1 MTRLILPLFLLLLLA
16 ACAQGDSATPE
27 SFVASHEENALI
39 LDVRTAGEYASG
51 HLDGAI
57 NVNLFASDF
66 REQIAEFDRERPV
79 YLYCGSGHRSGRAAA
94 ILGEMGFESAVNV
107 GGYGELK
114 AAGAEVVEP

>member
-1 MTRLILPLFLLLLLA
+1 MMRTLSLFVLLLFA
-16 ACAQGDSATPE
+16 ACAQGDSTTPE

-39 LDVRTAGEYASG
+39 LDVRTAREYASG

-57 NVNLFASDF
+57 NINVFAADF
-66 REQIAEFDRERPV
+66 REQVAEYDREGLV

-107 GGYGELK
+107 GSYGALK
-114 AAGAEVVEP
+114 VAGAMVVEP